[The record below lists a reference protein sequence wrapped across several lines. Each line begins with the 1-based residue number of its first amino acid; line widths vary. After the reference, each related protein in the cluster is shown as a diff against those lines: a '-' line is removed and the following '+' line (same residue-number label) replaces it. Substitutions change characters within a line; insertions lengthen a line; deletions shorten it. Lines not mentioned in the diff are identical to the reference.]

1 MAGFVFRIA
10 DIRLQNFLT
19 TTDLNLKSTIR
30 NPKYRLRPLPRG
42 GWKRMIG

>member
-1 MAGFVFRIA
+1 MAGFAFRIA
-10 DIRLQNFLT
+10 DIRLQNFIT

-30 NPKYRLRPLPRG
+30 NLQYQRRPLPSG